1 LSYWNRDYVESARD
15 CGRCGRGGGPQMTV
29 LRRPTTYLVM
39 AVLAAL
45 VMTAPAFADEEDQ
58 PSEDVSSSQL
68 YPIAP
73 APGPAPAP
81 ADAPAPGPAAG
92 PAAEV
97 QPIQVEVGKNRPL
110 PAVVAPEVVE
120 AQVEEAALAFT
131 GMSVLPL
138 VALAL
143 GFAGLAVVLIRAGRR
158 RQAGS

>member
-1 LSYWNRDYVESARD
+1 MSV
-15 CGRCGRGGGPQMTV
+15 P
-29 LRRPTTYLVM
+29 RRPTTYLVM

-45 VMTAPAFADEEDQ
+45 VMTAPAFADEEDE
-58 PSEDVSSSQL
+58 PSEDVSSSTSL

-120 AQVEEAALAFT
+120 AQVEDAALAFT

-138 VALAL
+138 VAVAL
-143 GFAGLAVVLIRAGRR
+143 GFAALAVLLIRAGRR